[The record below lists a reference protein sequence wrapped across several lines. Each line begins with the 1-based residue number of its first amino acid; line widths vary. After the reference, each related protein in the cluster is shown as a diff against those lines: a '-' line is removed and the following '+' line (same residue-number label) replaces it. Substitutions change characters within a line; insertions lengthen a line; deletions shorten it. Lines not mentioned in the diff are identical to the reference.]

1 MTQTVTPV
9 EFNVVP
15 RYTFRGGKQ
24 SGYLI
29 ENILTPNEFEG
40 LSKFWEQY
48 HTHGID
54 WDKTVY
60 FFKGR
65 AFATANQ
72 RTFNTLYDRI
82 IFDLT
87 HSPEWQYQTPETI
100 VEWSKNNLINMVNP
114 RIYQL
119 IEKVKKL
126 PPFNQHPSSDWI
138 ATRGLINVLCYD
150 QLLTYHYDTD
160 NSIYNAPMDDVN
172 QYSITIYLN
181 EVSHGGE
188 FWIDSDPPFLYRPVA
203 NTAFIFNGGCA
214 LHGVNANKD
223 EQQRTR
229 KAVTFRIVHKDSLLL
244 LGSPDKF
251 LYKTPVLSELIK

>member
-1 MTQTVTPV
+1 MTQTITPV

-15 RYTFRGGKQ
+15 RYTFKGGVQ
-24 SGYLI
+24 TGYLI
-29 ENILTPNEFEG
+29 ENLLSPTEFDS

-72 RTFNTLYDRI
+72 RTFNTHYDRI

-100 VEWSKNNLINMVNP
+100 VEWTKDNLINTVHP

-119 IEKVKKL
+119 IEKIKTL
-126 PPFNQHPSSDWI
+126 PPFNEYQASDWI
-138 ATRGLINVLCYD
+138 TTRGLINVLIHD

-160 NSIYNAPMDDVN
+160 NTIYDAPMDDVN

-203 NTAFIFNGGCA
+203 NTAFIFNGGCTM
-214 LHGVNANKD
+214 HGVNTNKD

-229 KAVTFRIVHKDSLLL
+229 KAVTFRISHKDSLLL